1 MSTQEYFG
9 VPFNRT
15 QANAIYT
22 DAMSR
27 MYGLVA
33 LGVITTGAMILV
45 GDRTGVGDVF
55 FSLGWI
61 GWLLMIGI
69 MFGTLMAAN
78 AVVAKGNTALGTVLY
93 LAFTGIEG
101 LFLSPII
108 VQFEGQT
115 IAMAFLL
122 TGGLFVAMSAV
133 GMTTKRDL
141 SKLGPMLLIGLVG
154 LIIVSLINMLLI
166 QSGGLFLLINILLL
180 PLFLA
185 LTVWETKQ
193 MKELAQEAAMHGDE
207 KGAMQVAVL
216 GSIGPVPE
224 RPEHLPHHPQP
235 ARLRL
240 ERLSRQRGRKIP
252 WSVRGQRWEDG
263 AGRLLLSVTRAELCQ
278 LLLRSQCREYDG
290 YQADHRC
297 ERDRAVLRQ
306 SRVGRCAEPIDP
318 PGTGAKCRPSHRS
331 PERERPQEE
340 ERVLEAINEP

>member
-1 MSTQEYFG
+1 MSTQEHFSI
-9 VPFNRT
+9 PFSRDR
-15 QANAIYT
+15 ANAIYT

-33 LGVITTGAMILV
+33 LGVITTGATIWI
-45 GDRTGVGDVF
+45 GDMTGVGDVF

-93 LAFTGIEG
+93 LAFTGIGG
-101 LFLSPII
+101 LFLSPILQ
-108 VQFEGQT
+108 QFTGEMIG
-115 IAMAFLL
+115 MAFLL

-154 LIIVSLINMLLI
+154 LIVISLINMLLI
-166 QSGGLFLLINILLL
+166 GSSGLFLLINILLL

-216 GSIGPVPE
+216 GSIGLYLNV
-224 RPEHLPHHPQP
+224 LNIF
-235 ARLRL
+235 LIIL
-240 ERLSRQRGRKIP
+240 N
-252 WSVRGQRWEDG
+252 
-263 AGRLLLSVTRAELCQ
+263 LLGFVSN
-278 LLLRSQCREYDG
+278 D
-290 YQADHRC
+290 
-297 ERDRAVLRQ
+297 
-306 SRVGRCAEPIDP
+306 
-318 PGTGAKCRPSHRS
+318 
-331 PERERPQEE
+331 
-340 ERVLEAINEP
+340 